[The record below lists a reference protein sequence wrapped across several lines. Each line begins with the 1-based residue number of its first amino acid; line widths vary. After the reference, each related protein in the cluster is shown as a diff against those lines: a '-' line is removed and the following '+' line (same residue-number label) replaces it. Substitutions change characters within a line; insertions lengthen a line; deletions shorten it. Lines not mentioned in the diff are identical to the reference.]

1 MKNKVIALKKTYVYK
16 NNSIYISYLFNAL
29 IEKTLN
35 FIKNGSNR
43 FCIMFISK
51 QWSFVCEGSL

>member
-51 QWSFVCEGSL
+51 Q